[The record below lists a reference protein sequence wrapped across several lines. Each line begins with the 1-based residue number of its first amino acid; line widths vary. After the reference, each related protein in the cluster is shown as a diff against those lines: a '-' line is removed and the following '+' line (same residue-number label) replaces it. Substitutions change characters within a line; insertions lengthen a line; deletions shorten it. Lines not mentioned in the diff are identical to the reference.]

1 MRIALVAHDARKQE
15 LVEWC
20 THNAQTLSKHTL
32 FGTGTTARLLGKI
45 PVMNEP
51 GPEGTATMDWY
62 TMTLKV
68 EPLLSGPLGG
78 DQQIGAMIAE
88 GKIDCLIFFC
98 DNLITQGHQQDV
110 GALVRLASLYN
121 VAFATNRTTADMIMT
136 SPLFGNEDY
145 KRIIPGA
152 IEKYKNR
159 FVEREE
165 NTNKEPVK
173 EESVKE
179 PVQDEE
185 TKEEKVDEMKRMWEE
200 IPESIK
206 NKIIKAREQN
216 MNEVELDKDEVLNDR
231 EKFSLIR
238 LGYIII
244 TIENGCFPCIGK
256 AFHRKIKWVNDS
268 KCYNYLQN

>member
-32 FGTGTTARLLGKI
+32 FGTGTTARLLSNI
-45 PVMNEP
+45 RVINDPRTEAACSTDCNNMSLAV
-51 GPEGTATMDWY
+51 T
-62 TMTLKV
+62 
-68 EPLLSGPLGG
+68 PLLSGPLGG

-136 SPLFGNEDY
+136 SPLFGNKDY
-145 KRIIPGA
+145 KPIIPGA

-159 FVEREE
+159 FENRNEE
-165 NTNKEPVK
+165 QDGSKEVSQ
-173 EESVKE
+173 EQI
-179 PVQDEE
+179 PVQDKENLDQEE
-185 TKEEKVDEMKRMWEE
+185 CMSTHDRTDIDSTNTCSKDHQPFKE
-200 IPESIK
+200 PL
-206 NKIIKAREQN
+206 
-216 MNEVELDKDEVLNDR
+216 LDNNVLQLV
-231 EKFSLIR
+231 F
-238 LGYIII
+238 
-244 TIENGCFPCIGK
+244 
-256 AFHRKIKWVNDS
+256 
-268 KCYNYLQN
+268 

>member
-45 PVMNEP
+45 SVVNEP
-51 GPEGTATMDWY
+51 TPGAATMDWY
-62 TMTLKV
+62 TMPLQV

-136 SPLFGNEDY
+136 SPLFDNKDY
-145 KRIIPGA
+145 KPIIPAA

-159 FVEREE
+159 FKEREE
-165 NTNKEPVK
+165 NVNIEEP
-173 EESVKE
+173 
-179 PVQDEE
+179 
-185 TKEEKVDEMKRMWEE
+185 EKVDKYSELEKMWEE
-200 IPESIK
+200 ISATVK
-206 NKIIKAREQN
+206 DKIMSAKEQGL
-216 MNEVELDKDEVLNDR
+216 NEVELDEGVTLSNK
-231 EKFSLIR
+231 EKEALRSI
-238 LGYIII
+238 GYIIL
-244 TIENGCFPCIGK
+244 TNR
-256 AFHRKIKWVNDS
+256 RKYI
-268 KCYNYLQN
+268 LARRLT

>member
-51 GPEGTATMDWY
+51 KPDAATMDWH
-62 TMTLKV
+62 TMPLQVT
-68 EPLLSGPLGG
+68 PLLSGPLGG

-145 KRIIPGA
+145 KPIIPGA

-159 FVEREE
+159 FEEREE
-165 NTNKEPVK
+165 NKNPEENIDKEYANPD
-173 EESVKE
+173 SVKS
-179 PVQDEE
+179 
-185 TKEEKVDEMKRMWEE
+185 TLLFKESEGICLSDSER
-200 IPESIK
+200 
-206 NKIIKAREQN
+206 
-216 MNEVELDKDEVLNDR
+216 D
-231 EKFSLIR
+231 SLR
-238 LGYIII
+238 HLGYS
-244 TIENGCFPCIGK
+244 TISNGETYRI
-256 AFHRKIKWVNDS
+256 R
-268 KCYNYLQN
+268 

>member
-32 FGTGTTARLLGKI
+32 FGTGTTASLLGNI
-45 PVMNEP
+45 PVLNEP
-51 GPEGTATMDWY
+51 KPDAATMDWY
-62 TMTLKV
+62 TMPLQVT
-68 EPLLSGPLGG
+68 PLLSGPLGG

-145 KRIIPGA
+145 KPIIPGA

-159 FVEREE
+159 FEEREE
-165 NTNKEPVK
+165 KDTKVEEIAQEQVTQDENIPLSQKVWNELSDMVK
-173 EESVKE
+173 EK
-179 PVQDEE
+179 
-185 TKEEKVDEMKRMWEE
+185 
-200 IPESIK
+200 IK
-206 NKIIKAREQN
+206 SAKEQN
-216 MNEVELDKDEVLNDR
+216 LNEVKIKRNGPDLGLSENDKSAL
-231 EKFSLIR
+231 LY
-238 LGYIII
+238 LGY
-244 TIENGCFPCIGK
+244 TISTNWAYC
-256 AFHRKIKWVNDS
+256 KISWVNDGNDGNDG
-268 KCYNYLQN
+268 K

>member
-20 THNAQTLSKHTL
+20 THNAQTLSRHKL
-32 FGTGTTARLLGKI
+32 FGTGTTARLLGEI
-45 PVMNEP
+45 PVYNEP
-51 GPEGTATMDWY
+51 SEEGVAVMDWH
-62 TMTLKV
+62 TMPLRV
-68 EPLLSGPLGG
+68 VPLLSGPLGG

-159 FVEREE
+159 FRESEPDTGKEVSQEIVKVEV
-165 NTNKEPVK
+165 T
-173 EESVKE
+173 
-179 PVQDEE
+179 
-185 TKEEKVDEMKRMWEE
+185 EEKGVPFTILQKLWDEISTTVKY
-200 IPESIK
+200 
-206 NKIIKAREQN
+206 KITQAKAQEL
-216 MNEVELDKDEVLNDR
+216 NEVELGDGVFLSDA
-231 EKFSLIR
+231 EKEALRCMGYTIVTNGENYKIR
-238 LGYIII
+238 
-244 TIENGCFPCIGK
+244 
-256 AFHRKIKWVNDS
+256 WVNDGE
-268 KCYNYLQN
+268 